1 MQNFPGMCYPLGNF
15 PWDAKN
21 RPNSMLQHV
30 RAQPDTLQA
39 KLSLHNMGQ
48 MNLIIPSMPPKFL
61 PTCHQFPLLPNATL
75 LVLTELSGGDDDDDD
90 CGYDGG
96 VSTFFSDNDEYA
108 PDGDSDSEFTESDL
122 SDFDED
128 ILETLKTELASL
140 AKPATVNDALGKS
153 KSKKDWKKAEANRS
167 LGYNGLSIRTIQ
179 RHAKDARDRET
190 HREEVEKS

>member
-1 MQNFPGMCYPLGNF
+1 MGRKKQTQLNAAARARAARHPPSKTFPAQHGS
-15 PWDAKN
+15 DE
-21 RPNSMLQHV
+21 PNN
-30 RAQPDTLQA
+30 TLHATQ
-39 KLSLHNMGQ
+39 
-48 MNLIIPSMPPKFL
+48 IPADLPPI
-61 PTCHQFPLLPNATL
+61 PVVAECHSACLDRI
-75 LVLTELSGGDDDDDD
+75 EWGDDDNDD

-96 VSTFFSDNDEYA
+96 VSTFFSDDDEYA

-128 ILETLKTELASL
+128 ILEALKTELASL

-190 HREEVEKS
+190 HRGEVEKS